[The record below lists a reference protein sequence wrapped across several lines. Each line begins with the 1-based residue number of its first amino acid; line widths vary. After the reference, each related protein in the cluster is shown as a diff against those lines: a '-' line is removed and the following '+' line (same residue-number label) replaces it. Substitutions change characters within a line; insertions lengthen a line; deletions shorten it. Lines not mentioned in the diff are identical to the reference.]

1 MAAPKIH
8 TLSVP
13 SAVIA
18 IVLLQASCQMYS
30 TITLRPDG
38 SAFVQAISVPVDRR
52 IYYQHAVILD
62 ADTAVPMGVS
72 FVIADIDSL
81 GSYLPW
87 LRFESLQFHRAGD
100 LLTIRSVPGEPR
112 MACGPGWTRA
122 RVDLLMEQGKKSIS
136 FNGVPTTPDGKWV
149 TISRPKR
156 KAKKK
161 KPVDVAIELYLRQ

>member
-1 MAAPKIH
+1 
-8 TLSVP
+8 
-13 SAVIA
+13 
-18 IVLLQASCQMYS
+18 
-30 TITLRPDG
+30 
-38 SAFVQAISVPVDRR
+38 
-52 IYYQHAVILD
+52 
-62 ADTAVPMGVS
+62 MGVS

-87 LRFESLQFHRAGD
+87 LRFESLQFHRTGD
-100 LLTIRSVPGEPR
+100 LLTIRAVPGEPH

-122 RVDLLMEQGKKSIS
+122 RVDLLVEQGKKSIS

-161 KPVDVAIELYLRQ
+161 KPVDVAIELYPRQ